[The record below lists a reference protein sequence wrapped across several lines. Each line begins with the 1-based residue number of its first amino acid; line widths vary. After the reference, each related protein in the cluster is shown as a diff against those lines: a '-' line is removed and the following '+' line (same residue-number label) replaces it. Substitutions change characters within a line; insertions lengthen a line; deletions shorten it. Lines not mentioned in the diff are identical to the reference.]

1 MICLMIRTIGFSP
14 PMSRPGRSPRAN
26 MGVAVISIP
35 ASRSVAIDLRIS
47 SSEPARFGTGCVVL
61 LLLFGG
67 RAPVHQ
73 VVTGKGRLLP
83 CATQE
88 EVKKVRKA
96 RGGVGRDIGGHD
108 ARRFAAAA
116 SRPSHR
122 ANKRVR

>member
-1 MICLMIRTIGFSP
+1 MVITAKHRGVRLRSCQSYGFGGIGLSEPSSGRRCRMICLMIRTIGFSP

-88 EVKKVRKA
+88 EVKKV
-96 RGGVGRDIGGHD
+96 
-108 ARRFAAAA
+108 
-116 SRPSHR
+116 
-122 ANKRVR
+122 